1 MDVLDKMDLE
11 EMLSLN
17 VLLIILILTQAA
29 TAAAHAVEASKD
41 TNHDLM
47 SNLSEFLVRF
57 R

>member
-17 VLLIILILTQAA
+17 VLLIILTQAA

-41 TNHDLM
+41 TKNDLM